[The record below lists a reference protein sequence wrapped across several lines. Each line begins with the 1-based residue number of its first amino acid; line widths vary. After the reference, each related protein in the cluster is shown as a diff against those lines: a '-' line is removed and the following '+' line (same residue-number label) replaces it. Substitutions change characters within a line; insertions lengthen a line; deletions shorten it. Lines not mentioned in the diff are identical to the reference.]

1 MKRTIS
7 AVAVLFM
14 LILISGNV
22 SAAQDIKIAYID
34 SQRIL
39 YESAPGKEAYK
50 QLSAVKDQKEAE
62 VIKRRNKLKSMS
74 DSLQA
79 KSATMSAQAKDDL
92 TGQYEREMKD
102 YDRFVKDAQEDLRN
116 MEKKL
121 LTPWSKELDEIIKNY
136 GVKNGID
143 LILDKTNP
151 VIIYASDKIDV
162 TNPIMEALNKRYQ
175 EKTKKGK

>member
-1 MKRTIS
+1 MKRTI
-7 AVAVLFM
+7 AALAALFM

-22 SAAQDIKIAYID
+22 SAAQDVKIAYID

-50 QLSAVKDQKEAE
+50 QLSATKDQKEAE
-62 VIKRRNKLKSMS
+62 VIKRRNKLKSLS

-79 KSATMSAQAKDDL
+79 KSATMSVQAKDDL
-92 TGQYEREMKD
+92 TAQYEREMKD

-151 VIIYASDKIDV
+151 VIIYASDKIDI
-162 TNPIMEALNKRYQ
+162 TNPIMDALNKKYQ
-175 EKTKKGK
+175 EKSKKK

>member
-1 MKRTIS
+1 MKRIIS
-7 AVAVLFM
+7 ALAVIFTLV
-14 LILISGNV
+14 LVSGNA
-22 SAAQDIKIAYID
+22 SAAQDVKIAYID

-50 QLSAVKDQKEAE
+50 QLSAAKEQKEAE
-62 VIKRRNKLKSMS
+62 VIKKRNKLKGLS

-79 KSATMSAQAKDDL
+79 KSATMSAQAKEDL
-92 TGQYEREMKD
+92 TAQYEREMKE

-121 LTPWSKELDEIIKNY
+121 LVPWSKELDEIIKNY
-136 GVKNGID
+136 GQKNGID

-151 VIIYASDKIDV
+151 VIIYASDKIDI
-162 TNPIMEALNKRYQ
+162 TNPIMEALNKKYQ
-175 EKTKKGK
+175 EKSKKGK